1 MSADVAQAVEHYREL
16 APRYDHFTRRINRI
30 RTAAIARLE
39 LRAGDTVL
47 DAGCGTG
54 WCFAQLASRIGTG
67 GRLLAFDPSR
77 EMLEIARRRELPAR
91 PRIDLMLATAEEAR
105 LPQAPDAI
113 LFSYTHD
120 LIRSRRALENLFG
133 QARAGARVAAT
144 STKLYGRLLFPAN
157 WYLRVT
163 HRKYITNFDGF
174 AQPWSVLAEYL
185 DDFHVETNPFTQH
198 YVATGRLRAA
208 VAQEA

>member
-1 MSADVAQAVEHYREL
+1 MSADVEQAVAHYREL

-30 RTAAIARLE
+30 RTAAIERLD
-39 LRAGDTVL
+39 LRAGETVL

-54 WCFAQLASRIGTG
+54 WCFEQLARKVGAG
-67 GRLLAFDPSR
+67 GRLIAFDPSR
-77 EMLEIARRRELPAR
+77 EMLEIAQAR
-91 PRIDLMLATAEEAR
+91 VLEVKPKMDLMIATAEEVR
-105 LPQAPDAI
+105 LPHAPHAI

-120 LIRSRRALENLFG
+120 LIRSPRALENLFR
-133 QARAGARVAAT
+133 QARPGARVAAT

-163 HRKYITNFDGF
+163 HRKYITNFDGL
-174 AQPWSVLAEYL
+174 AAPWSVLAGYL

-198 YVATGRLRAA
+198 YVAVGRLKPT
-208 VAQEA
+208 